1 MKRKKLT
8 VYDYLKCKGKRQ
20 LSVLFVHNVEE
31 ARAAEEAGID
41 MICTS
46 HDAPQFG
53 VYTTF
58 EDLKRIREA
67 APSCFMQSGGAVAV
81 ASEYEAM
88 KLSHKYMNIGADV
101 IYGGNWSNKWVR
113 ALRAENIP
121 INSHVGLI
129 PGKATWIGGYRAIGK
144 TAEEAYEL
152 FQKFKRLEDAGAF
165 SAECEVIPENVMGE
179 ISKRTD
185 IVTVS
190 LGSGKNADVMYL
202 FMEDI
207 CGDTE
212 NPPRH
217 SKAYGNLLKLRN
229 EIKLERVKALKA
241 FKKDSMNGKFP
252 GKKQSSNL
260 DKTQFEKFL
269 DQLD

>member
-1 MKRKKLT
+1 MDWWLE
-8 VYDYLKCKGKRQ
+8 
-20 LSVLFVHNVEE
+20 S
-31 ARAAEEAGID
+31 
-41 MICTS
+41 S
-46 HDAPQFG
+46 
-53 VYTTF
+53 
-58 EDLKRIREA
+58 
-67 APSCFMQSGGAVAV
+67 
-81 ASEYEAM
+81 
-88 KLSHKYMNIGADV
+88 
-101 IYGGNWSNKWVR
+101 
-113 ALRAENIP
+113 
-121 INSHVGLI
+121 
-129 PGKATWIGGYRAIGK
+129 GK
-144 TAEEAYEL
+144 TAVEAYDL

-217 SKAYGNLLKLRN
+217 SKAYGNLLRLRN
-229 EIKLERVKALKA
+229 EIKNERLQALKA

-260 DKTQFEKFL
+260 EKKQFDEFL